1 VQAADGPG
9 DSAGR
14 QLHRGA
20 PDAPWIGMAISPGM
34 AFLSSLLGEAKCR
47 LNTSGYNE
55 NILLSK
61 CNMRQA
67 KRIFCPNPSIMGL
80 AFL

>member
-1 VQAADGPG
+1 
-9 DSAGR
+9 
-14 QLHRGA
+14 
-20 PDAPWIGMAISPGM
+20 MAISPGM